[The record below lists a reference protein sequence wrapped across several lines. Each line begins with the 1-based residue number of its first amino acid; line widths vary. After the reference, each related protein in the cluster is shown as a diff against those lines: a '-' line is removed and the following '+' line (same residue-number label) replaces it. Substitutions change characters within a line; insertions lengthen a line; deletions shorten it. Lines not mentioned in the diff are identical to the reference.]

1 MRKDSRKYWLSWI
14 PYQTIMFITME
25 NFMFSKKNQLV
36 ENNSLKCE
44 WGRYGS
50 CLIALHGSL
59 KLAVHTLHVVCSAAR
74 LQRHH
79 SVHWS
84 HVCSIYVAWVSA
96 SETPQIQDGFE
107 WIVLFHFFWFIV
119 FKAPTFTQ
127 SHNNIDPIIAQI
139 RFLLHGLSKK
149 RLCL

>member
-1 MRKDSRKYWLSWI
+1 MGNIGCLEFH
-14 PYQTIMFITME
+14 YQTIMFITVE

-44 WGRYGS
+44 WGHYGS

-59 KLAVHTLHVVCSAAR
+59 KLAVQTLHVVCSAAR
-74 LQRHH
+74 LRWHH

-84 HVCSIYVAWVSA
+84 HICSIYVDLRWVLPKHLKSRMFLN
-96 SETPQIQDGFE
+96 E
-107 WIVLFHFFWFIV
+107 LFCFIFIWFIA
-119 FKAPTFTQ
+119 FKTPTFIQ
-127 SHNNIDPIIAQI
+127 YHNNIDPIIAQI
-139 RFLLHGLSKK
+139 KFLLHGLSRK